1 LALGAGPRWA
11 RADASA
17 PPPFSNANY
26 ANRYVCNVTG
36 GDNEWTAVMKINPN
50 GKGGYTAGTLVGS
63 ISSVPGGVFDPAAL
77 PSANFCS
84 YSLAPGSGYG
94 INAQGDGTEV
104 LSWTLNAGQNGSC
117 PASFVMNTAIELRNS
132 VNANN
137 IVART
142 QITSGNL
149 LGQSPF
155 DPGYGYCFK

>member
-1 LALGAGPRWA
+1 M
-11 RADASA
+11 
-17 PPPFSNANY
+17 PPPFSDANY

-36 GDNEWTAVMKINPN
+36 GGNEWTAVMKINPN

-63 ISSVPGGVFDPAAL
+63 ISEFAAFDPAATP
-77 PSANFCS
+77 PSNFCS
-84 YSLAPGSGYG
+84 YSLAPPGSGYG
-94 INAQGDGTEV
+94 IDSQGDGTEI
-104 LSWTLNAGQNGSC
+104 LSWTLNAGQNASC
-117 PASFVMNTAIELRNS
+117 PASFVMNTAIELRNT

-142 QITSGNL
+142 VITSGNL